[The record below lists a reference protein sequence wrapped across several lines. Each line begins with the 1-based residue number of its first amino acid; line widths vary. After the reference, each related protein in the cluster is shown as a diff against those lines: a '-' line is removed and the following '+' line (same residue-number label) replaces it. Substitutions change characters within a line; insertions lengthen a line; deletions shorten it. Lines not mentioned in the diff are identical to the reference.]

1 VSSNVGI
8 DVNIDVG
15 VCMAAD
21 YEMLTYKEIAD
32 RLGIKLPSVRQTVS
46 RRKWR
51 RIKQNDGTIK
61 IEVPV
66 SYLQRENVVVD
77 DAIDINVDVNVDVD
91 NARLVAENEYLK
103 KRIVD
108 LENDRDRWHEIANK
122 SWFKRLF

>member
-1 VSSNVGI
+1 
-8 DVNIDVG
+8 
-15 VCMAAD
+15 MAAD
-21 YEMLTYKEIAD
+21 YELLTYKEIAD

-66 SYLQRENVVVD
+66 SYLQRENVAVNEV
-77 DAIDINVDVNVDVD
+77 IDINVDVDVSVD
-91 NARLVAENEYLK
+91 NERLKAENEYLK
-103 KRIVD
+103 KRIAD
-108 LENDRDRWHEIANK
+108 LENDRDAWKEIANK

>member
-1 VSSNVGI
+1 MSS
-8 DVNIDVG
+8 
-15 VCMAAD
+15 D
-21 YEMLTYKEIAD
+21 YELLTYKEIAE

-66 SYLQRENVVVD
+66 SYLQREKVGIDEVIDNNIDVDSVVD
-77 DAIDINVDVNVDVD
+77 GE
-91 NARLVAENEYLK
+91 RLKAENEYLK
-103 KRIVD
+103 KRIAD
-108 LENDRDRWHEIANK
+108 LEVDRDRWYEIANK